1 MMKNLC
7 WKIITKYENSNKDW
21 LPGETGNRSIRIQEE
36 DYKTYGKSEI
46 IREALELEHE
56 KLIKIHW
63 LILHSDIEKISYTL
77 ENMPLIYNKLGIEP
91 KYLRIEREKEK
102 LSSFLLK
109 LQKEWII
116 NYVQDLIRALDK
128 GRESEDLKNQSLF
141 VCLEHLDHLENAMY
155 KRIFSAQFLGGSK
168 VFENMLEKKII
179 SIIKTYKKEYVDMSD
194 TEVLSQI
201 YLEEYAQELTLKG
214 DLNLILNG
222 KNLDLSKFPY
232 GVSLNTETLMHL
244 EIGKQQNIHKV
255 ITIENKANYVS
266 MPYEKGTLII
276 YSHGYFTPRERHI
289 LQQLYQ
295 ILRTSSQ
302 SVLYYHSGDLDYGGI
317 KIFQYTRDSIFPE
330 LQPFQMDL
338 EQYETFLSRGYKME
352 PQTLEKL
359 KTVNEP
365 IFQPLIERILETG
378 LGIEQEVFLYK
389 EEKMTNNQ

>member
-1 MMKNLC
+1 
-7 WKIITKYENSNKDW
+7 
-21 LPGETGNRSIRIQEE
+21 
-36 DYKTYGKSEI
+36 
-46 IREALELEHE
+46 
-56 KLIKIHW
+56 
-63 LILHSDIEKISYTL
+63 
-77 ENMPLIYNKLGIEP
+77 
-91 KYLRIEREKEK
+91 
-102 LSSFLLK
+102 
-109 LQKEWII
+109 
-116 NYVQDLIRALDK
+116 
-128 GRESEDLKNQSLF
+128 
-141 VCLEHLDHLENAMY
+141 
-155 KRIFSAQFLGGSK
+155 
-168 VFENMLEKKII
+168 
-179 SIIKTYKKEYVDMSD
+179 
-194 TEVLSQI
+194 
-201 YLEEYAQELTLKG
+201 
-214 DLNLILNG
+214 
-222 KNLDLSKFPY
+222 
-232 GVSLNTETLMHL
+232 MHL